1 MIVCLSVH
9 FIRFTSFLYRDFSR
23 GECIA
28 SLQHFSTETQ
38 WPFSCKRGAIVIV
51 IVIVVVTLVVV
62 VVTLVVVIAA
72 AAAAAAAANVN
83 GTTRTSIS
91 VQHGRFT

>member
-38 WPFSCKRGAIVIV
+38 WPFSCKRGVIVIV
-51 IVIVVVTLVVV
+51 IVIVAVVV
-62 VVTLVVVIAA
+62 AVTLVVVIAA
-72 AAAAAAAANVN
+72 AATAVN
-83 GTTRTSIS
+83 GTTRSSIS
-91 VQHGRFT
+91 VQHGRLT